1 MKTIASTN
9 LFYILKITKMKKQI
23 LLQESE
29 TKGICNNRRL
39 AFLLSCSMASS
50 LFPHLPCG
58 QNVLSAGDLCL
69 AAQSLISLWEPLV
82 VRTDVDNFDREDKSK
97 GCGLE
102 FGKACL
108 MLAFGEYVTD

>member
-23 LLQESE
+23 LLLESE
-29 TKGICNNRRL
+29 TKGICNRRL

-58 QNVLSAGDLCL
+58 QNVLSVGDLCL
-69 AAQSLISLWEPLV
+69 APQSLISIAGAPCGQ
-82 VRTDVDNFDREDKSK
+82 N
-97 GCGLE
+97 GC
-102 FGKACL
+102 
-108 MLAFGEYVTD
+108 